1 MSKFYICVS
10 KIFGIAI
17 RPLNYEI
24 PDKVHFFL
32 LPCLHPAG

>member
-24 PDKVHFFL
+24 PDKIHFL
-32 LPCLHPAG
+32 LLCCIHTAG